1 MSGFAAL
8 AAQYHERSIVQASA
22 GQRLIELLDPAADS
36 AILDV
41 GCGTGN
47 LTAALRALT
56 SNRVVG
62 VDPSVEMISQAQ
74 QRYGDHGI
82 AFSTAAS
89 EELTFQAEFD
99 ALFCNSAFQWFR
111 QPAQSLTLFFQALR
125 PGGKL
130 VLQAPATQEYCP
142 NFVAAFEQCRRLP
155 VLADILATFQSPW
168 FFLET
173 APAYQKLIEQ
183 AGFLVEQCWI
193 EEQVQP
199 CTLQTAVEI
208 FLSGAAAGYLHQAC
222 YGAALPPDFHQQLL
236 QGIQAALAAQLDSN
250 GMLTLRFRRVFVLA
264 CKGAA

>member
-22 GQRLIELLDPAADS
+22 GQRLIELLDPAANS

-47 LTAALRALT
+47 LTAALQALT

-62 VDPSVEMISQAQ
+62 LDPSAEMISQAR
-74 QRYGDHGI
+74 QRYGDQGI
-82 AFSTAAS
+82 TFSIAAS
-89 EELTFQAEFD
+89 EELAFQAEFD
-99 ALFCNSAFQWFR
+99 ALFCNSALQWFR
-111 QPAQSLTLFFQALR
+111 HPAQSLNLFFQALR

-130 VLQAPATQEYCP
+130 ALQAPATQEYCP
-142 NFVAAFEQCRRLP
+142 NFVAAFEQCRGLP
-155 VLADILATFQSPW
+155 ELAAILATFQSPW

-173 APAYQKLIEQ
+173 ARAYQELVEQ

-199 CTLQTAVEI
+199 CTLQTAVEV
-208 FLSGAAAGYLHQAC
+208 FLSGAAAGYLNKAC
-222 YGAALPPDFHQQLL
+222 YGTALLPGFNEKLL
-236 QGIQAALAAQLDSN
+236 QGIQAALAAQADNS
-250 GMLTLRFRRVFVLA
+250 GMVTLRFRRVFVLA